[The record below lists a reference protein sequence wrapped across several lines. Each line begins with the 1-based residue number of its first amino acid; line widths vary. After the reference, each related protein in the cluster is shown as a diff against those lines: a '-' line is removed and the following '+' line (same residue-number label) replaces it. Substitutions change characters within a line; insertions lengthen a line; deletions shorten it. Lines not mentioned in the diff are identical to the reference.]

1 MSRAMS
7 SQSRRNGTALSS
19 AKTVLLSMR
28 EYFRLLPHVVGFD
41 DLYRI
46 IGEEKAL
53 CVKVGAEANDP
64 STEDVILVRG
74 VSAEVDRAVKDIL
87 KIVEDAK
94 NDLIL
99 SGYVCPS
106 LPLPC
111 VELTC
116 TVSSRLSS
124 RLTVNTWDA
133 SLARRVQ
140 VSISSA
146 IYSASES
153 TSQMMATMP
162 RTRAGRKRE
171 RVKNRRLR
179 YARICRSIGI
189 D

>member
-1 MSRAMS
+1 M
-7 SQSRRNGTALSS
+7 GL
-19 AKTVLLSMR
+19 
-28 EYFRLLPHVVGFD
+28 D
-41 DLYRI
+41 DLLRI

-99 SGYVCPS
+99 SSYVCPFS
-106 LPLPC
+106 SPSGF
-111 VELTC
+111 ELNC
-116 TVSSRLSS
+116 TVSSRLNL

-133 SLARRVQ
+133 SSARRVQ

-146 IYSASES
+146 NHSASKL
-153 TSQMMATMP
+153 TS
-162 RTRAGRKRE
+162 
-171 RVKNRRLR
+171 
-179 YARICRSIGI
+179 
-189 D
+189 